1 MPSTPESP
9 GLLACTLWPDPSL
22 MAAKKTAALAKK
34 KAAPKRGKPAR
45 KAARPPTKKAPRS
58 SSPKRARATSS
69 RTPGDLT
76 TQLLSDLPRLTDA
89 DRAAFRAQFSDSQCD
104 ELGAR
109 TQAPAVH
116 EEALAWAETMHGA
129 LKRHPHA
136 LRRYGATRFAWFVEC
151 IRALETSLVD
161 QELERSSSAPM
172 DMGLDLAR
180 IAAFSVRN
188 DLKDTLSML
197 AGSDPSEKES
207 VVRALGSNEGDEALV
222 AALRGL
228 ADLAEW
234 WLRRDDARAK
244 TLVASVSL
252 GESDVEAARS
262 AARELAQA
270 AGLAPLPDDATNRD
284 AASVNRIEGR
294 VLLEM
299 SVALAVFGRA
309 HGQTPAVPRLV
320 PGSATRA
327 VLIEKA
333 DEKKRNRR
341 RK

>member
-1 MPSTPESP
+1 
-9 GLLACTLWPDPSL
+9 
-22 MAAKKTAALAKK
+22 MAAKKKPLRAKTK
-34 KAAPKRGKPAR
+34 KAASKTR
-45 KAARPPTKKAPRS
+45 PTKAKKARTAKHDGAT
-58 SSPKRARATSS
+58 SPK
-69 RTPGDLT
+69 TPGDLAM
-76 TQLLSDLPRLTDA
+76 QLLSDLPRLTDA

-104 ELGAR
+104 EIGAR
-109 TQAPAVH
+109 TQAVDVN
-116 EEALAWAETMHGA
+116 EEALAWAEKMHGA

-151 IRALETSLVD
+151 IRALESSLLD
-161 QELERSSSAPM
+161 QDLERSRSAPM

-188 DLKDTLSML
+188 DLKDTLTML
-197 AGSDPSEKES
+197 AGSDASEKES
-207 VVRALGSNEGDEALV
+207 VARALGINEGDEALV
-222 AALRGL
+222 ATLRGL

-234 WLRRDDARAK
+234 WLRREDARAK

-270 AGLAPLPDDATNRD
+270 ANLAPLPDDANARD

-299 SVALAVFGRA
+299 SIAMTVFARA
-309 HGQTPAVPRLV
+309 HGQTPAVPRLI
-320 PGSATRA
+320 PGPATRA
-327 VLIEKA
+327 VLVSNAEDRKPS
-333 DEKKRNRR
+333 RR

>member
-1 MPSTPESP
+1 
-9 GLLACTLWPDPSL
+9 
-22 MAAKKTAALAKK
+22 MAAKKTPARAKK
-34 KAAPKRGKPAR
+34 KASSA
-45 KAARPPTKKAPRS
+45 TRS
-58 SSPKRARATSS
+58 AKSPKKPVRAAKRSTATAS
-69 RTPGDLT
+69 RRDGDLAV
-76 TQLLSDLPRLTDA
+76 QLLSDLPRLTDA

-104 ELGAR
+104 DLGAR
-109 TQAPAVH
+109 TQAEAVRRD
-116 EEALAWAETMHGA
+116 ALAWAETMHGA

-151 IRALETSLVD
+151 IRALETSLLD
-161 QELERSSSAPM
+161 QDLERSRSAPM

-197 AGSDPSEKES
+197 AGSDTSEKES
-207 VVRALGSNEGDEALV
+207 VVRALGTQEGDEALV
-222 AALRGL
+222 GALRGL

-234 WLRRDDARAK
+234 WLRREDARAK

-270 AGLAPLPDDATNRD
+270 ANLAPLPADANDRD
-284 AASVNRIEGR
+284 AASVNRVEGR

-299 SVALAVFGRA
+299 TVALSVFARA
-309 HGQTPAVPRLV
+309 HGQTPAVPRLI

-327 VLIEKA
+327 VLVSQ
-333 DEKKRNRR
+333 KKLPMVNS
-341 RK
+341 KTLESS